1 MTALTIPELAAIC
14 LGPNKS
20 PWPLKDLLGLYKVK
34 TLSLR
39 SLVDESVRG
48 ESNLLCPGARS
59 RAAGRRIDRRRL
71 ERQVGRCSPLQGDAH
86 RIEQD
91 AQFRRS
97 HDRLHFL
104 RLEDGRDLRKFC
116 LPCEHLRKERRRSAF
131 DGSGGRDTGFIS
143 ERRQR
148 RFWLSGR
155 EPLLRGSFPNR
166 RRRCLSASAQE
177 LFAAGALI
185 KLGLAL
191 FSSDNSATPPGS
203 DPGTPTQS
211 GQPPAGVDPGDP
223 PTAPIDPASLPDSP
237 PPADANTPVATTGG
251 GGGGGGTSDPNDP
264 DDPGETQPGVPGDP
278 GAPAGSPTNPSG
290 DGPPDGLG

>member
-39 SLVDESVRG
+39 SLVEKVSEAKAIYYVQVRDL
-48 ESNLLCPGARS
+48 ELLEGVSTVAGLKGKWAAAVPS
-59 RAAGRRIDRRRL
+59 RATLIALNKTLNSAGATIVYISFDWRT
-71 ERQVGRCSPLQGDAH
+71 VGIYGSFASLVNISGKSVADPLLTEVAT
-86 RIEQD
+86 
-91 AQFRRS
+91 
-97 HDRLHFL
+97 
-104 RLEDGRDLRKFC
+104 
-116 LPCEHLRKERRRSAF
+116 
-131 DGSGGRDTGFIS
+131 DTNFIS
-143 ERRQR
+143 NAANGA
-148 RFWLSGR
+148 LVLGAGTAASGLIP
-155 EPLLRGSFPNR
+155 EP
-166 RRRCLSASAQE
+166 ASPVLIGVGAGI
-177 LFAAGALI
+177 FAAGALL

-191 FSSDNSATPPGS
+191 FSSDDFATPPGS

-223 PTAPIDPASLPDSP
+223 PTAPVDPASLPDSP